1 MSILSPARST
11 SLSVNLKPAM
21 APDGRG
27 SGKRYRPGWSGCV
40 ASASSPESLLVHSQM
55 TDGLGLATCQS
66 TPDGPIHDAVDFVP
80 TQPQL
85 LGDSFLAGGFQP
97 GNGEGFKKSREAAG
111 WFSPGQLQHAH
122 AMSRALG
129 ARRLGVEDG
138 AV

>member
-1 MSILSPARST
+1 MLRHVE
-11 SLSVNLKPAM
+11 LVEDNLLM
-21 APDGRG
+21 
-27 SGKRYRPGWSGCV
+27 
-40 ASASSPESLLVHSQM
+40 
-55 TDGLGLATCQS
+55 
-66 TPDGPIHDAVDFVP
+66 DFVP
-80 TQPQL
+80 PQPQL

-138 AV
+138 AVLAGVQVAPLSLGLMVIELAGGTALGTGPTGEV